1 MGIMDRLGDLLKS
14 YLNFDDIAGSEGDR
28 GQGRFYTG
36 DADLNEAYDELN
48 EFLSG
53 GSSAWTG
60 KTRGKTDDW
69 EDPHRST
76 HSASGDN
83 RFRSATEGT
92 ERSKVPPLSL
102 RADFEELGVPFGAD
116 EETCK
121 AAHKKLL
128 KTHHPDRHAGHE
140 GNTNKA
146 NAKSARINA
155 AYDNIRKWRQSL

>member
-1 MGIMDRLGDLLKS
+1 MDRLGDLLKS
-14 YLNFDDIAGSEGDR
+14 YLNFDDGGNAGA
-28 GQGRFYTG
+28 GQGRFYG
-36 DADLNEAYDELN
+36 YEDADLNEAYDELD
-48 EFLSG
+48 EFLNRG

-60 KTRGKTDDW
+60 KTGAQTGDW
-69 EDPHRST
+69 EDPYRSAASGNDRGF
-76 HSASGDN
+76 HSATGH
-83 RFRSATEGT
+83 T
-92 ERSKVPPLSL
+92 ERRSSKLPPESL

-155 AYDNIRKWRQSL
+155 AYDNIRRWRQGL